1 MAGGPKRGDSSE
13 QERSMRLD
21 PTKRGLALGQL
32 IRGAVCLLGQGPG
45 VPQHPRK
52 THLSL
57 DCPLSIEKLKKSKEP
72 ERFVYKH
79 YLMSL
84 VKVPPKGN
92 CISTLKGFLNYF

>member
-1 MAGGPKRGDSSE
+1 
-13 QERSMRLD
+13 MRLD

-72 ERFVYKH
+72 ERFAYKH

-92 CISTLKGFLNYF
+92 CISTLKGFFNYF